1 MHCKLVTSDSIVPS
15 SQAGSI
21 FDDSIGRVAVGDTVK
36 LQSVALFFYT
46 SPCRVV
52 NQRSTLFAR
61 KSAERL
67 DDA

>member
-52 NQRSTLFAR
+52 NQRDTLFAR
-61 KSAERL
+61 KSAQTRA
-67 DDA
+67 DA